1 MCKNNKAL
9 KVFKRSN
16 QYGLISYFRKL
27 LEPLNPRTLEPF
39 SKGFTL
45 IEIIIVIVI
54 LSIVSA
60 ITIKFL
66 VDSLRIYT
74 MTVYQKTLFDE
85 AKLALERMCRD
96 IQDANSITSTSN
108 SITLT
113 RTNATAQDIAGESI
127 TFRLTGSTLE
137 KVKASVGY
145 AMVSNVSALT
155 VTNRSNEITL
165 QLTLSLGTGEN
176 VTLQTKVYPKNLGD
190 STTYKNFR
198 VQDSGGN
205 FTSWQEELS
214 S

>member
-1 MCKNNKAL
+1 MSL
-9 KVFKRSN
+9 KS
-16 QYGLISYFRKL
+16 
-27 LEPLNPRTLEPF
+27 

-60 ITIKFL
+60 ITIYFM
-66 VDSLRIYT
+66 VNSLKVYT
-74 MTVYQKTLFDE
+74 MIVKQKTLLDE
-85 AKLALERMCRD
+85 GKLALERMCRD
-96 IQDANSITSTSN
+96 IRDAQSITSTSN

-145 AMVSNVSALT
+145 AMASNVSALT
-155 VTNRSNEITL
+155 VTNTSNEITL

>member
-1 MCKNNKAL
+1 MNRSYNNL
-9 KVFKRSN
+9 KEWQKVTRQGFIKS
-16 QYGLISYFRKL
+16 FWKL
-27 LEPLNPRTLEPF
+27 LEPMTPRTLEPF

-45 IEIIIVIVI
+45 IEIIVVIVI
-54 LSIVSA
+54 LSIISA

-74 MTVYQKTLFDE
+74 MTVYQKTLLDE
-85 AKLALERMCRD
+85 GKLAMERMCRD
-96 IQDANSITSTSN
+96 IRDANSITSTSN

-127 TFRLTGSTLE
+127 TFRLTGGTLE
-137 KVKASVGY
+137 RVKASIGY
-145 AMVSNVSALT
+145 SMASNVSTFA
-155 VTNRSNEITL
+155 VTNTSNEITL

-176 VTLQTKVYPKNLGD
+176 VTLWTKVYPKNLGD

-198 VQDSGGN
+198 VQDSGGS
-205 FTSWQEELS
+205 FTSWQEVS